1 MGRAIKELPLP
12 DVYKLIEP
20 GPVVLLTTAAR
31 GRANV
36 MAMSWHMMVEFTPPL
51 IACIVSSGDFSF
63 RALRASRECVI
74 AIPAVELAEKVVA
87 VGNCSGETVDK
98 FAAIGLTPRPAA
110 LVKAP
115 LVEECFA
122 NLECRVVETR
132 LVNRF
137 NLFVL
142 EVVKAWRDPAQK
154 APQTIHHRG
163 FGTFVVDGEELK
175 IASRM
180 P

>member
-1 MGRAIKELPLP
+1 MKDLPLS

-20 GPVVLLTTAAR
+20 GPVVLLTTAHR

-51 IACIVSSGDFSF
+51 IACIVSGADFSF
-63 RALRASRECVI
+63 TALRATRQCVI
-74 AIPAVELAEKVVA
+74 AIPAVELAETVVA
-87 VGNCSGETVDK
+87 VGNCSGRDTDK
-98 FAAIGLTPRPAA
+98 FATLGLTPRPAA
-110 LVKAP
+110 QVGAP
-115 LVEECFA
+115 LIAECFA
-122 NLECRVVETR
+122 NLECRVIETR

-142 EVVKAWRDPAQK
+142 EVVKAWRDPAQT
-154 APQTIHHRG
+154 APRTIHHRG
-163 FGTFVVDGEELK
+163 YGRFAVDGEIITLP
-175 IASRM
+175 SRM

>member
-1 MGRAIKELPLP
+1 MKELPLAE
-12 DVYKLIEP
+12 VYKLIEP

-51 IACIVSSGDFSF
+51 IACIVSSADFSF
-63 RALRASRECVI
+63 RALRTTKECVI
-74 AIPAVELAEKVVA
+74 AIPAVALAEKVVA
-87 VGNCSGETVDK
+87 VGNCSREEVDK
-98 FAAIGLTPRPAA
+98 FSTVGLTPVPGA
-110 LVKAP
+110 LVQAP
-115 LVEECFA
+115 LVAECFA

-154 APQTIHHRG
+154 APRTIHHRG
-163 FGTFVVDGEELK
+163 YGTFSVDGEELK

>member
-1 MGRAIKELPLP
+1 MKELPLAE
-12 DVYKLIEP
+12 VYKLIEP

-51 IACIVSSGDFSF
+51 IACIVSSADFSF
-63 RALRASRECVI
+63 RALRATKECVI
-74 AIPAVELAEKVVA
+74 AIPAVALAEKVVA
-87 VGNCSGETVDK
+87 VGNCSGEEVDK
-98 FAAIGLTPRPAA
+98 FSSVGLTPVPAA
-110 LVKAP
+110 LVQAP
-115 LVEECFA
+115 LVAECFA

-154 APQTIHHRG
+154 APRTIHHRG
-163 FGTFVVDGEELK
+163 YGTFTVDGEELK